1 MGHLRFLVPS
11 PQKAVVDINGQLEVL
26 TPANQAVHILNAKN
40 GAGMQSSLATL
51 KKSVLPE

>member
-1 MGHLRFLVPS
+1 MGHLRSLVLG

-26 TPANQAVHILNAKN
+26 TATDQAVHLKRKK